1 MSPKRALRHATRK
14 HRDALHIDDRHRHA
28 KMIKKLLFEQDEY
41 KRARAVM
48 FYAAFGSEVP
58 TTEIIESALKDGKI
72 VVLPIADMQSNNL
85 MLRRIDN
92 LAHLVKSEYGIPEPV
107 VKHTDDF
114 GAEDIDLVIVP
125 GIAFDEEGWRIG
137 YGGGFY
143 DRFMQLL
150 GTDVPLLSI
159 AFELQVVP
167 KIPAE
172 SHDLPVDKI
181 ITENRVID
189 ARNARNNRE

>member
-1 MSPKRALRHATRK
+1 MSPKRALRHATRI
-14 HRDALHIDDRHRHA
+14 HRDSLHVDDRHRHA
-28 KMIKKLLFEQDEY
+28 RIIKKHLFEQDEY
-41 KRARAVM
+41 REARAVM

-58 TTEIIESALKDGKI
+58 TSEIIESALRDGKV

-85 MLRRIDN
+85 VLRKIRD
-92 LAHLVKSEYGIPEPV
+92 LTHLKESEYGIPEPV
-107 VKHTDDF
+107 IEHTDDF
-114 GAEDIDLVIVP
+114 VAENIDLVIVP
-125 GIAFDEEGWRIG
+125 GIAFDEEGSRIG

-150 GTDVPLLSI
+150 SPNVPLLSI

-167 KIPAE
+167 KIPSE

-181 ITENRVID
+181 ITEKRIID
-189 ARNARNNRE
+189 ARNTRDAR

>member
-1 MSPKRALRHATRK
+1 
-14 HRDALHIDDRHRHA
+14 
-28 KMIKKLLFEQDEY
+28 MIKKQLFEQDEY
-41 KRARAVM
+41 KKAHAVM

-58 TTEIIESALKDGKI
+58 TSEIIESALKDGKI
-72 VVLPIADMQSNNL
+72 VILPIADMRSNNL
-85 MLRRIDN
+85 MLRRIND
-92 LAHLVKSEYGIPEPV
+92 LAHLTESEYGIPEPIIE
-107 VKHTDDF
+107 HTDDF
-114 GAEDIDLVIVP
+114 KAENIDLVIVP

-181 ITENRVID
+181 ITENRIID
-189 ARNARNNRE
+189 ARNARDNRG